1 MILYYAKKMC
11 AFHKECKD
19 HYNKY
24 LCWLLFLDLEYLSLS
39 PISYSHSTSWFI
51 FIKTNSQITAK
62 TIVLYEYK
70 CNNNVAPD
78 FILFLCGVFIHFI
91 YVLCCYNG
99 ILRPISYF
107 CNWKQKVC
115 ISVSQK
121 ENIKSKTKNRSRRKF
136 FIEFSS
142 RLIFV
147 LCCAYRHRFRCLV
160 NKCMLSL

>member
-1 MILYYAKKMC
+1 MSIDNAIRKSDGINFWRMILYYAKKMC

-39 PISYSHSTSWFI
+39 PISCSHSTSWFI

-78 FILFLCGVFIHFI
+78 FILFLCGVFTLFTSYAVTMAF
-91 YVLCCYNG
+91 YVQFH
-99 ILRPISYF
+99 IFVI
-107 CNWKQKVC
+107 
-115 ISVSQK
+115 
-121 ENIKSKTKNRSRRKF
+121 ENIK
-136 FIEFSS
+136 
-142 RLIFV
+142 FV
-147 LCCAYRHRFRCLV
+147 FLFPKQRI
-160 NKCMLSL
+160 

>member
-1 MILYYAKKMC
+1 MSIDNAIRKSDGINFWRMILYYAKKMC

-78 FILFLCGVFIHFI
+78 FILFLCGVFTLFT
-91 YVLCCYNG
+91 
-99 ILRPISYF
+99 SYAVTIAF
-107 CNWKQKVC
+107 
-115 ISVSQK
+115 SVQ
-121 ENIKSKTKNRSRRKF
+121 F
-136 FIEFSS
+136 H
-142 RLIFV
+142 IFV
-147 LCCAYRHRFRCLV
+147 IE
-160 NKCMLSL
+160 NKKFVFLFPKKRI

>member
-1 MILYYAKKMC
+1 MALTFGEWYSTTHKKMC

-39 PISYSHSTSWFI
+39 PISCSHSTSWFI

-91 YVLCCYNG
+91 YVLCCYN
-99 ILRPISYF
+99 
-107 CNWKQKVC
+107 
-115 ISVSQK
+115 SQ
-121 ENIKSKTKNRSRRKF
+121 F
-136 FIEFSS
+136 H
-142 RLIFV
+142 IFV
-147 LCCAYRHRFRCLV
+147 IE
-160 NKCMLSL
+160 NKKFVFLFPKKRI